1 MLRSGVGRESRRSM
15 PVRLPFESR
24 TTLTASSLLGNCHT
38 SILLDIAQLAAVS
51 QLRAWLHPL
60 AVQKRAACRPKA
72 CRLPS
77 LKSVSPCA
85 PLVPPP
91 NTKRP
96 VIQPRPAVQPFVRKS
111 RPLVFWPSPPIGLS
125 GAYATVRPKVS
136 LNKAASVPQAM
147 RRRRVLINERRGTWL
162 TPNRLLLPPSRVA

>member
-1 MLRSGVGRESRRSM
+1 MLRSGVGRESRRGM

-60 AVQKRAACRPKA
+60 AVQKRAACRPSKLF
-72 CRLPS
+72 R
-77 LKSVSPCA
+77 
-85 PLVPPP
+85 
-91 NTKRP
+91 
-96 VIQPRPAVQPFVRKS
+96 
-111 RPLVFWPSPPIGLS
+111 FWPSPPIGLS
-125 GAYATVRPKVS
+125 GAHATVCPKVS

>member
-1 MLRSGVGRESRRSM
+1 MLRSGVGRESRRGM

-24 TTLTASSLLGNCHT
+24 TTLTASSLLGNCYT

-60 AVQKRAACRPKA
+60 AVQKRAACRPSKLFRPA
-72 CRLPS
+72 RRSPRRPMPNARSSSPALPS
-77 LKSVSPCA
+77 NRLSGNHARS
-85 PLVPPP
+85 L
-91 NTKRP
+91 
-96 VIQPRPAVQPFVRKS
+96 
-111 RPLVFWPSPPIGLS
+111 FWPSPPIGLS
-125 GAYATVRPKVS
+125 GAHATVRPKVS

-162 TPNRLLLPPSRVA
+162 TPSRLLLPPSRVA

>member
-1 MLRSGVGRESRRSM
+1 MLRSGVGRESRRGM

-60 AVQKRAACRPKA
+60 AVQKRAACRPSKLF
-72 CRLPS
+72 RP
-77 LKSVSPCA
+77 A

-96 VIQPRPAVQPFVRKS
+96 GIQPRPAVQPFVRKS